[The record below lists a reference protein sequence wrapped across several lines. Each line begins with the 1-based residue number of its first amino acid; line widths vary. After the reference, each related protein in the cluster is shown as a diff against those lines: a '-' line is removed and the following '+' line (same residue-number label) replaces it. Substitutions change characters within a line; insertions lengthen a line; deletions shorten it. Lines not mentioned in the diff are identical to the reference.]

1 MARKI
6 VDSGIGLI
14 FFLAIPAAAQN
25 AELPALFNGIWASV
39 NPPGPH
45 VTFTRTA
52 LHTVDASLPVLG
64 QSQLRVSNGEGGSN
78 LRASGEGFNCFYFVS
93 SISQR
98 RMVWD
103 WRAGDAVCPPSMTFE
118 KDPPN

>member
-1 MARKI
+1 MTHKTTML
-6 VDSGIGLI
+6 GIALV
-14 FFLAIPAAAQN
+14 FLPAMQAKAQQ
-25 AELPALFNGIWASV
+25 ELPPMFNGIWASV

-45 VTFTRTA
+45 VTFTRTG

-78 LRASGEGFNCFYFVS
+78 LKASGQGFDCYYFYS
-93 SISQR
+93 PINPR
-98 RMVWD
+98 KMVWD
-103 WRAGDAVCPPSMTFE
+103 WRSGDSTCPPSMAFE